1 MWLLIWYMSSP
12 KIISFIARSKRRLEV
27 LKLLKEHKRSQVE
40 LMKKTEM
47 YKGHTSRTLKE
58 LSEKK
63 LIVCR
68 NPEDRVF
75 RFYKITALGKRVLK
89 EVQRIMKDN

>member
-1 MWLLIWYMSSP
+1 M
-12 KIISFIARSKRRLEV
+12 
-27 LKLLKEHKRSQVE
+27 KLLEEREMSQVE

-58 LSEKK
+58 LSDKK

-68 NPEDRVF
+68 NQEDRVF
-75 RFYKITALGKRVLK
+75 RFYRITTLGKRILEEARK
-89 EVQRIMKDN
+89 LINT